1 MVGEYMKADLFD
13 KPLITDQIS
22 SVTVD
27 DTISEKDWRL
37 IQVAVGQGLLYP
49 NISSGNPDEIPWREG
64 TFHLAYILAPHFFL
78 LPRHGKAKPLQI
90 IQRYSCMKSDEKT
103 KFIQTGE
110 EQLSLFG
117 EGDEQ

>member
-1 MVGEYMKADLFD
+1 MRRQAAHPDCLRVRSPVSGAEPDVGPDLHAFLCMVGEYMKADLFD

-49 NISSGNPDEIPWREG
+49 NISSGKSRC
-64 TFHLAYILAPHFFL
+64 Y
-78 LPRHGKAKPLQI
+78 
-90 IQRYSCMKSDEKT
+90 RYR
-103 KFIQTGE
+103 G
-110 EQLSLFG
+110 
-117 EGDEQ
+117 